1 MTLAGELQALGM
13 REVRERIR
21 AVVARVAEGNPLVI
35 MQHGDPAAVLI
46 AFDEAERWGRIERGL
61 AALHA
66 MDVYPEL
73 VPGTGQL
80 GAAVRGELKPTRSA
94 MRRLDDEPRE
104 ILGSLQTVQITDLRE
119 KLASYLEE
127 ISRGRALT
135 VVSSGR
141 FAATLISPREFDR
154 LRRLHR
160 IVSWFVAA
168 GLDLGADDEAAV
180 AAFVRDHRRGTQTE
194 AAVG

>member
-1 MTLAGELQALGM
+1 VTVGSELQALGM

-21 AVVARVAEGNPLVI
+21 AVVARVAEGSPLVI

-46 AFDEAERWGRIERGL
+46 GFGEAERWGRIERGL

-66 MDVYPEL
+66 FDVYPEL
-73 VPGTGQL
+73 GSGTGQL
-80 GAAVRGELKPTRSA
+80 GASVRGELKPTRSA
-94 MRRLDDEPRE
+94 IRRLDEEPRQ
-104 ILGSLQTVQITDLRE
+104 ILGPLQTVQITDLRE

-127 ISRGRALT
+127 VALGRALT

-154 LRRLHR
+154 LRALHR
-160 IVSWFVAA
+160 TISWFAAA
-168 GLDLGADDEAAV
+168 GLDLGSADETEI
-180 AAFVRDHRRGTQTE
+180 AAFVREYRGQTRTGS
-194 AAVG
+194 AVG

>member
-1 MTLAGELQALGM
+1 MTLGGELQALGM

-21 AVVARVAEGNPLVI
+21 AVVSRVAEGSPLVI

-46 AFDEAERWGRIERGL
+46 RFDEAERWTRIERAL

-66 MDVYPEL
+66 LEVYPEL
-73 VPGTGQL
+73 ISGTGQL
-80 GAAVRGELKPTRSA
+80 GTAVRGEFKPTRA
-94 MRRLDDEPRE
+94 AIRRLDDEPRE

-119 KLASYLEE
+119 KLATYLEE
-127 ISRGRALT
+127 VATGRALT

-154 LRRLHR
+154 LRALNRA
-160 IVSWFVAA
+160 VSWFAAA
-168 GLDLGADDEAAV
+168 GLDLGSADEGDV
-180 AAFVRDHRRGTQTE
+180 AAFIREYRGQTRTGS
-194 AAVG
+194 AVG

>member
-1 MTLAGELQALGM
+1 MTLGGELQAQGM

-35 MQHGDPAAVLI
+35 MQHGEPAAVLI
-46 AFDEAERWGRIERGL
+46 RFDEAERWGRIERSL

-66 MDVYPEL
+66 LDVYPEL
-73 VPGTGQL
+73 VAGTGQL

-94 MRRLDDEPRE
+94 FLRLDEEPRE
-104 ILGSLQTVQITDLRE
+104 ILGPLQTVQITDLRE
-119 KLASYLEE
+119 KLATYLEE
-127 ISRGRALT
+127 VARGRAYT

-141 FAATLISPREFDR
+141 FAASLISPREFDR

-160 IVSWFVAA
+160 VVSWFAAA
-168 GLDLGADDEAAV
+168 GLDLDSVDEAAI
-180 AAFVRDHRRGTQTE
+180 ATFVRDFRRGARTE
-194 AAVG
+194 SAVG